1 MSDQTDIKRIADKES
16 EPFKDELTRHIVRS
30 AITASLVQ
38 LSTIKDAEIA
48 RLEAEAQVLR
58 DSAARRFGID
68 VPIIH
73 ALESA
78 GMGAVGKPNTILAM
92 VLEIVAS
99 HGELRAKQLALESQC
114 QRMRDALEELHA
126 QVKGEC
132 PSLLNEDSGG
142 DAELDIEIQELLS
155 SPIDLEL
162 LSRVI
167 KVLEMS
173 HDRALDWD
181 MLGRA
186 HGNSAVQM
194 WRESADALLKSL
206 SPAP

>member
-1 MSDQTDIKRIADKES
+1 MSEQTDNERIAEKY
-16 EPFKDELTRHIVRS
+16 
-30 AITASLVQ
+30 SLIPHS
-38 LSTIKDAEIA
+38 LSTAEVLSFRKIIVAAIAESSTTKDAEIA
-48 RLEAEAQVLR
+48 RLKEENENYGNIVTGLRARLAEAEKEFADGEKISNAACSEYLR
-58 DSAARRFGID
+58 RWRNSRAR
-68 VPIIH
+68 
-73 ALESA
+73 E
-78 GMGAVGKPNTILAM
+78 
-92 VLEIVAS
+92 
-99 HGELRAKQLALESQC
+99 LALESQC
-114 QRMRDALEELHA
+114 QRMRDALEELHT

-142 DAELDIEIQELLS
+142 DAELDLEIQEILS
-155 SPIDLEL
+155 TPLDLEL
-162 LSRVI
+162 FSRVI

-206 SPAP
+206 SPSPNPAK